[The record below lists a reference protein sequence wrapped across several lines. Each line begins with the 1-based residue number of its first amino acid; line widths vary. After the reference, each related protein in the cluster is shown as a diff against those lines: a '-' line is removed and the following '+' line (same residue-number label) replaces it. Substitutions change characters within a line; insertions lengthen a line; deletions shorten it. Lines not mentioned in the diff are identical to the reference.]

1 MLYNRSNGLG
11 DGSVTEEEL
20 VTWGENEKIAYLE
33 KEVASLMQ
41 DNRILNDIIER
52 QDDKIEELVKRI
64 RNLAVQQSFEL
75 IRKAVI

>member
-1 MLYNRSNGLG
+1 M
-11 DGSVTEEEL
+11 TEEEL
-20 VTWGENEKIAYLE
+20 RSCGENEKIAYLE

>member
-1 MLYNRSNGLG
+1 M
-11 DGSVTEEEL
+11 TEEDL

-33 KEVASLMQ
+33 KKVASLMQ

-52 QDDKIEELVKRI
+52 QDDKIEELIKRI

-75 IRKAVI
+75 VKRAII

>member
-1 MLYNRSNGLG
+1 
-11 DGSVTEEEL
+11 VTEEDL

-75 IRKAVI
+75 VKRAII

>member
-1 MLYNRSNGLG
+1 M
-11 DGSVTEEEL
+11 TESEL
-20 VTWGENEKIAYLE
+20 ITWGENEKIAYLE

-75 IRKAVI
+75 VKRAII

>member
-1 MLYNRSNGLG
+1 M
-11 DGSVTEEEL
+11 TEEDL
-20 VTWGENEKIAYLE
+20 ITWGENEKIAYLE

-64 RNLAVQQSFEL
+64 RSLAVQQSFEL
-75 IRKAVI
+75 VRKAVM

>member
-1 MLYNRSNGLG
+1 M
-11 DGSVTEEEL
+11 TEAEL
-20 VTWGENEKIAYLE
+20 ITWGENEKIAYLE

-52 QDDKIEELVKRI
+52 QDDKIEELVKRM

-75 IRKAVI
+75 VRKAVM

>member
-1 MLYNRSNGLG
+1 
-11 DGSVTEEEL
+11 VTEEEL
-20 VTWGENEKIAYLE
+20 ITWGENEKIAYLE

-75 IRKAVI
+75 VRKAVM

>member
-1 MLYNRSNGLG
+1 M
-11 DGSVTEEEL
+11 TEQEL
-20 VTWGENEKIAYLE
+20 ITWGENEKIAYLE

-75 IRKAVI
+75 VKRAII

>member
-1 MLYNRSNGLG
+1 M
-11 DGSVTEEEL
+11 TEEEL
-20 VTWGENEKIAYLE
+20 VTRGENEKIAYLE

-75 IRKAVI
+75 VKRAII

>member
-1 MLYNRSNGLG
+1 M
-11 DGSVTEEEL
+11 TESEL
-20 VTWGENEKIAYLE
+20 ITWGENEKIAYLE

-64 RNLAVQQSFEL
+64 RNFAVQQSFEL
-75 IRKAVI
+75 VKRAII

>member
-1 MLYNRSNGLG
+1 M
-11 DGSVTEEEL
+11 TEQEL
-20 VTWGENEKIAYLE
+20 ITWGENEKIAYLE

-75 IRKAVI
+75 VRKAVM

>member
-1 MLYNRSNGLG
+1 
-11 DGSVTEEEL
+11 VTEEEL
-20 VTWGENEKIAYLE
+20 ITWGENEKIAYLE
-33 KEVASLMQ
+33 KEVASLMR

-75 IRKAVI
+75 VRKAVM

>member
-1 MLYNRSNGLG
+1 
-11 DGSVTEEEL
+11 VTEQEL

-75 IRKAVI
+75 VRKAVM

>member
-1 MLYNRSNGLG
+1 MK
-11 DGSVTEEEL
+11 EQEL

-41 DNRILNDIIER
+41 DNRILNEIIER

-75 IRKAVI
+75 VKRAVI

>member
-1 MLYNRSNGLG
+1 M
-11 DGSVTEEEL
+11 TEQEL
-20 VTWGENEKIAYLE
+20 ITWGENEKIAYLE

-75 IRKAVI
+75 VRKAVI

>member
-1 MLYNRSNGLG
+1 M
-11 DGSVTEEEL
+11 TEEDL

-52 QDDKIEELVKRI
+52 QDDKIEELVKLFVTWQC
-64 RNLAVQQSFEL
+64 NKVLN
-75 IRKAVI
+75 

>member
-1 MLYNRSNGLG
+1 
-11 DGSVTEEEL
+11 VTEEDL

-52 QDDKIEELVKRI
+52 QDDKINELVKRI

-75 IRKAVI
+75 VKKAVV

>member
-1 MLYNRSNGLG
+1 M
-11 DGSVTEEEL
+11 TEEEL

-75 IRKAVI
+75 VRKAVI

>member
-1 MLYNRSNGLG
+1 
-11 DGSVTEEEL
+11 VTEEDL

-52 QDDKIEELVKRI
+52 QDDKIEELVKRM

-75 IRKAVI
+75 VRKAVM

>member
-1 MLYNRSNGLG
+1 M
-11 DGSVTEEEL
+11 TEAEL
-20 VTWGENEKIAYLE
+20 ITWGENEKIAYLE

-64 RNLAVQQSFEL
+64 RTLAVQQRFEL

>member
-1 MLYNRSNGLG
+1 M
-11 DGSVTEEEL
+11 TEAEL
-20 VTWGENEKIAYLE
+20 ITWGENEKIAYLE

-75 IRKAVI
+75 VRKAVM

>member
-1 MLYNRSNGLG
+1 M
-11 DGSVTEEEL
+11 TEEDL

>member
-1 MLYNRSNGLG
+1 M
-11 DGSVTEEEL
+11 TEQEL

-75 IRKAVI
+75 VKKAVI

>member
-1 MLYNRSNGLG
+1 M
-11 DGSVTEEEL
+11 TEQEL
-20 VTWGENEKIAYLE
+20 ITWGESEKIAYLE

-52 QDDKIEELVKRI
+52 QDNKIEELVKRI

-75 IRKAVI
+75 VKRAII

>member
-1 MLYNRSNGLG
+1 M
-11 DGSVTEEEL
+11 TEEEL
-20 VTWGENEKIAYLE
+20 RTWGESEKIAYLE

-75 IRKAVI
+75 VRKAVM

>member
-1 MLYNRSNGLG
+1 M
-11 DGSVTEEEL
+11 TEQEL

-41 DNRILNDIIER
+41 DNRILNEIIER
-52 QDDKIEELVKRI
+52 QDDKINELVKRI

-75 IRKAVI
+75 VKRAVI

>member
-1 MLYNRSNGLG
+1 M
-11 DGSVTEEEL
+11 TEAEL
-20 VTWGENEKIAYLE
+20 ITWGENEKIAYLE

-75 IRKAVI
+75 VKRAII

>member
-1 MLYNRSNGLG
+1 M
-11 DGSVTEEEL
+11 TEEEL
-20 VTWGENEKIAYLE
+20 RTWGESENIAYLE

-64 RNLAVQQSFEL
+64 RSLAVQQSFEL
-75 IRKAVI
+75 VRKAVM

>member
-1 MLYNRSNGLG
+1 M
-11 DGSVTEEEL
+11 TEAEL
-20 VTWGENEKIAYLE
+20 ITWGENEKIAYLE

-75 IRKAVI
+75 VKRAVI

>member
-1 MLYNRSNGLG
+1 M
-11 DGSVTEEEL
+11 TEEEL
-20 VTWGENEKIAYLE
+20 KTWGENEKIAYLE

-75 IRKAVI
+75 VRKAVM

>member
-1 MLYNRSNGLG
+1 M
-11 DGSVTEEEL
+11 TEEEL
-20 VTWGENEKIAYLE
+20 ITWGENEKIAYLE

-75 IRKAVI
+75 VKRAII

>member
-1 MLYNRSNGLG
+1 M
-11 DGSVTEEEL
+11 TEEEL
-20 VTWGENEKIAYLE
+20 RTWGESEKIAYLE

-64 RNLAVQQSFEL
+64 RSLAVQQSFEL
-75 IRKAVI
+75 VRKAVM

>member
-1 MLYNRSNGLG
+1 M
-11 DGSVTEEEL
+11 TEADL
-20 VTWGENEKIAYLE
+20 VTWGENAKIAYLE

-75 IRKAVI
+75 VKRAII

>member
-1 MLYNRSNGLG
+1 M
-11 DGSVTEEEL
+11 TESEL
-20 VTWGENEKIAYLE
+20 ITWGENEKIAYLE
-33 KEVASLMQ
+33 KEVAALMQ

-75 IRKAVI
+75 VRKAVM

>member
-1 MLYNRSNGLG
+1 M
-11 DGSVTEEEL
+11 TEEEL
-20 VTWGENEKIAYLE
+20 RTWGESEKIAYLE

-75 IRKAVI
+75 VKRAII